1 MIERLFYKYCL
12 NLNKFKAMNRIA
24 LSLVF
29 LFAIGTLPC
38 ITQHIPDYSK
48 IDMLLIRGDFK
59 KAIDTCN
66 QIVSMDTLNS
76 EIYYKLGLAYQNI
89 LSDDK
94 AFDCFLKASSIAPDN
109 DNYSFT
115 VAKSYFN
122 KGKIR
127 QAKPIFLKLYD
138 SDTLNWPYAYYLT
151 SIYMQEQKYDESI
164 NIYNRFYKQDT
175 GNYVFMDKIGFASLR
190 KGDSEIAIDMFNR
203 SLAANP
209 KNINAIKNVAYLY
222 AVSHRIDTAI
232 VLLTRGIDLDVT
244 DMDLLAR
251 RAALNY
257 SLNYTKRAMDDYLKI
272 LATGDSTLLYLKRAG
287 IGYANNLQP
296 EKAIPYLLKAYDK
309 DTADFEV
316 LRFLARNYERIKD
329 LKKSAVYYMH
339 IIDLLSPA
347 IPQLGMNYIL
357 LAEVLKADKQYNEA
371 ISAYNKSQEYRNDNS
386 IIINIANLYDEK
398 LNDIPKAIR
407 YYEMFLNRP
416 KSNRDMF
423 DNEFVE
429 SVRKRVESLK
439 KNQLPAK

>member
-1 MIERLFYKYCL
+1 MIS
-12 NLNKFKAMNRIA
+12 I
-24 LSLVF
+24 S
-29 LFAIGTLPC
+29 TLPC
-38 ITQHIPDYSK
+38 FTQSIPDNSK
-48 IDMLLIRGDFK
+48 IDMMLIRGEYK

-66 QIVSMDTLNS
+66 QIVATDTLNS
-76 EIYYKLGLAYQNI
+76 EIYFKLGLAYQNI

-94 AFDCFLKASSIAPDN
+94 AFECFLKASTLAPEN

-122 KGKIR
+122 KGKTR
-127 QAKPIFLKLYD
+127 QAKPIFLKLYE
-138 SDTLNWPYAYYLT
+138 SDTLNWPYAYYIT

-175 GNYVFMDKIGFASLR
+175 GNYIFMDKIGFACLR
-190 KGDSEIAIDMFNR
+190 KGDSETAIEMFNS
-203 SLAANP
+203 SLSVNP

-251 RAALNY
+251 RAALNF

-272 LATGDSTLLYLKRAG
+272 LGTGDSTFLYLKRVG

-296 EKAIPYLLKAYDK
+296 EKAIPYLLKAYEK

-316 LRFLARNYERIKD
+316 LTFLARNYERIKD
-329 LKKSAVYYMH
+329 LKKSAVYYTH
-339 IIDLLSPA
+339 IIDLLNPA

-357 LAEVLKADKQYNEA
+357 LAEVLKADNRYIEA

-407 YYEMFLNRP
+407 YYEMFLNRS

-423 DNEFVE
+423 TNEFVE
-429 SVRKRVESLK
+429 SVRKRVEALK